1 MADYRNLDVWQQG
14 RTLVTTAYRFTE
26 VLPDAE
32 KDRLTLEII
41 RASYDV
47 PATIAVSAWQDTG
60 NYSESVA
67 SLNRLDTLVALAADL
82 GYVEEFHTTD
92 IKERVRE
99 LSLKLGSMSKPM
111 RTERNDREDRP
122 QRDFNRDDRPQRN
135 FDRDDRPPR
144 REFNRDDRPQRDFN
158 RDDRPPQRDF
168 NRDDRPPRRDYG
180 DDRPPR
186 RDEGGD
192 DRPPRRDDEGGPPRR
207 PYGGGGGGGFRP
219 GGGGGRPGGG
229 GGYGRP
235 GGGGGGFRP
244 GGRPGGGGGFRPGGG
259 GGGFRGPR
267 DRD

>member
-32 KDRLTLEII
+32 KDRLTQEII

-122 QRDFNRDDRPQRN
+122 QRDFNRDDRPQRS

-144 REFNRDDRPQRDFN
+144 RDFNRDDRPQRDFN
-158 RDDRPPQRDF
+158 RDDRPQRSFD
-168 NRDDRPPRRDYG
+168 RDDRPPRRDYG

-207 PYGGGGGGGFRP
+207 PYGGGGGFRP

-235 GGGGGGFRP
+235 GGGRPGGGGGFRP
-244 GGRPGGGGGFRPGGG
+244 GGRPGGGGGFR
-259 GGGFRGPR
+259 GPR